1 MEVEVSEEYLSSL
14 LYSYTASFRQ
24 KPRISKTLF
33 QYLRSVANEFRF
45 ASPAQ
50 SNAVIF
56 LVSRTRSAFPVA
68 VYFHNAYHSVR
79 SFNRLQ
85 FSVLLSTAGALVL
98 LGSGLSLLP
107 VLSGTAIAMLCFWRL
122 TALPIIKEATRRNR
136 LEAEQVLL
144 MQYYDFQQTLN
155 QVCQVRGN
163 HQNHLE
169 RQQSVLNKM
178 MQNPE
183 LYPIQID
190 LYQRAIKCTKDYLNL
205 CDRAIEQYE
214 LAIRSAFIQL
224 ETSKLSAELPSN
236 FVDPRIEFGLDI
248 LKDQLASRVPPQ
260 LFNYDSNHHPTD

>member
-1 MEVEVSEEYLSSL
+1 MEVEVSEEYLGSL

-24 KPRISKTLF
+24 KPRIFKTLF
-33 QYLRSVANEFRF
+33 QYLCSVANEFRF

-68 VYFHNAYHSVR
+68 VYFHNVYHSVR

-85 FSVLLSTAGALVL
+85 FSTLVSTTGALVL

-107 VLSGTAIAMLCFWRL
+107 VLIGTAIAILCFWRL
-122 TALPIIKEATRRNR
+122 TALPIIKGATRNR
-136 LEAEQVLL
+136 LEAEQALL
-144 MQYYDFQQTLN
+144 MQYHDFQQTLN
-155 QVCQVRGN
+155 QVCQVRSN

-183 LYPIQID
+183 LYPTQIA
-190 LYQRAIKCTKDYLNL
+190 LYQRSIKCTQDYLNL

-214 LAIRSAFIQL
+214 LAIRSAFIQI
-224 ETSKLSAELPSN
+224 ETSKLSAELSSN
-236 FVDPRIEFGLDI
+236 FVDPRIEFGLDL
-248 LKDQLASRVPPQ
+248 LKDQIASCVPPQ